1 MQNATI
7 QVENMTCAS
16 CVGRVEKA
24 LLAIAG
30 VTLAEVNL
38 ASEAARVEFDAPTDL
53 AAISQ
58 VLDRAGYPVV
68 IEDVVLAIDA
78 MSCASCVGRVE
89 GALIGAPGVVQVSV
103 NLATE
108 TAHVS
113 IAAGQVTA
121 SDLVALA
128 GAAGY
133 PARVVSADQ
142 TSSVSERKAQEAK
155 ILGRLTL
162 IAALLALPVF
172 VVEMGGHLFPPL
184 HHWIAA
190 NIGLQNSHIIQFV
203 LASVVMAG
211 PGRRF
216 YTKGIPLLLRAKP
229 DMNSLVALG
238 TLAAFGFSTVS
249 TFAQHW
255 LPPGTA
261 NVYFEAAVVIIVL
274 ILFGRW
280 MEARAKG
287 RTGAAI
293 SRLIALAPTTARVEG
308 ADGTIKEVA
317 VEDLAPGDVI
327 HVHPGEKIAVD
338 GAVLTGASW
347 VDESM
352 ITGEP
357 VPVEKMQG
365 AGLVGGTVNG
375 AGALTFKATRV
386 GADTTLA
393 QIVKLVE
400 QAQAAKLPIQGMV
413 DKITA
418 WFVPAVM
425 AAALL
430 TFLVWLFIGP
440 VPALG
445 YAMVAGVAVLI
456 IACPC
461 AMGLATPTS
470 IMVGTGRGAEM
481 GVLFRKGDALQTLQE
496 VSVIAVDKTGTL
508 TQGRPDL
515 TEIACAEGFDE
526 DDILRLLASAEAG
539 SEHPIAGAIIR
550 AANARGLDIPKG
562 ENIRALPG
570 FGLSASVEGRVL
582 LAGAERLLTRKKL
595 NPGALGVQAEGW
607 ASKGQTPLYVVL
619 DGVVAAVLSVT
630 DPIKPST
637 PAAIAALH
645 SLGLKVVMITGDHAA
660 TARAIADDLG
670 IDDVVAEVL
679 PKGKV
684 EALENL
690 RKGGTALAFVGDG
703 INDAP
708 ALASADVG
716 IAIGTGTDVAI
727 EAADVVL
734 VSGDLAG
741 VVNAIAL
748 SRATM
753 RNIRQNLFWAF
764 GYNVV
769 LIPVAAGMLYPFW
782 GIMLSPM
789 LGAGAMAM
797 SSIFV
802 LSNALR
808 LRRFRP
814 LMLPQGAKA

>member
-1 MQNATI
+1 MVDVTI
-7 QVENMTCAS
+7 RVENMTCAS
-16 CVGRVEKA
+16 CVARVEKA
-24 LLAIAG
+24 LGAVEG
-30 VTLAEVNL
+30 VQKAEVNL
-38 ASEAARVEFDAPTDL
+38 ASEAARVHFDAPADL
-53 AAISQ
+53 G
-58 VLDRAGYPVV
+58 VLERALSKAGYPVV
-68 IEDVVLAIDA
+68 TEDVVLAIDA
-78 MSCASCVGRVE
+78 MTCASCVGRVE
-89 GALIGAPGVVQVSV
+89 EALADAPGVMEVSV
-103 NLATE
+103 NLASE
-108 TAHVS
+108 TAHIRV
-113 IAAGQVTA
+113 AAGQISGT
-121 SDLVALA
+121 DLARLA

-133 PARVVSADQ
+133 PARVLSGSDAG
-142 TSSVSERKAQEAK
+142 SVAERKAEEAVK
-155 ILGRLTL
+155 LGRLTL
-162 IAALLALPVF
+162 LAAVMALPVF
-172 VVEMGGHLFPPL
+172 VVEMGGHIYAPI

-190 NIGLQNSHIIQFV
+190 NIGLSNSHLIQFV
-203 LASVVMAG
+203 LATLVMAG

-216 YTKGIPLLLRAKP
+216 YLKGIPLLLRGKP

-238 TLAAFGFSTVS
+238 TLAAYGFSVIS
-249 TFAQHW
+249 TFAPHL
-255 LPPGTA
+255 LPQGTV
-261 NVYFEAAVVIIVL
+261 NVYYEAAVVIIVL

-293 SRLIALAPTTARVEG
+293 SQLLKLAPNMAQVERAGG
-308 ADGTIKEVA
+308 AIEEVA
-317 VEDLAPGDVI
+317 AEELVVGDIVHLRPGGRV
-327 HVHPGEKIAVD
+327 PVD
-338 GAVLTGASW
+338 GEVVSGTSW

-357 VPVEKMQG
+357 VPVKKE
-365 AGLVGGTVNG
+365 AGGVLIAGCVNG
-375 AGALTFKATRV
+375 SGAMTLRATRV

-393 QIVKLVE
+393 QIVRLVE
-400 QAQAAKLPIQGMV
+400 QAQAAKLPIQSLV

-418 WFVPAVM
+418 YFVPAVM
-425 AAALL
+425 AAAAL
-430 TFLVWLFIGP
+430 TVLIWLAIGP
-440 VPALG
+440 SPALG

-470 IMVGTGRGAEM
+470 IMVGTGRGAQM
-481 GVLFRKGDALQTLQE
+481 GVLFRKGDALQSLQE
-496 VSVIAVDKTGTL
+496 VSVVAMDKTGTL

-515 TEIACAEGFDE
+515 TDIAVADGFDE
-526 DDILRLLASAEAG
+526 NEVMRLLAAAESG

-550 AANARGLDIPKG
+550 AAKARGLDITKA
-562 ENIRALPG
+562 ENTRALPG
-570 FGLSASVEGRVL
+570 FGLSATVEGRSL

-595 NPGALGVQAEGW
+595 DPGALAGEAARW
-607 ASKGQTPLYVVL
+607 ATRGRTPLYVVL
-619 DGVVAAVLSVT
+619 DGQVAAVVAVA

-645 SLGLKVVMITGDHAA
+645 QLGLKVVMITGDNAA
-660 TARAIADDLG
+660 TATAIARDLG
-670 IDDVVAEVL
+670 IDDVVSEVL

-684 EALENL
+684 EALQAL
-690 RKGGTALAFVGDG
+690 RAGGAKLAFVGDG

-741 VVNAIAL
+741 VVNATSL

-769 LIPVAAGMLYPFW
+769 LIPVAAGLLFPIW
-782 GIMLSPM
+782 GILLSPM

-802 LSNALR
+802 LANALR
-808 LRRFRP
+808 LRNTPPFLRRK
-814 LMLPQGAKA
+814 GESA

>member
-1 MQNATI
+1 MQNETLR
-7 QVENMTCAS
+7 VENMTCAS
-16 CVGRVEKA
+16 CVARVEKA
-24 LLAIAG
+24 LLAVSG

-38 ASEAARVEFDAPTDL
+38 ASEAVRVEFGAPADL
-53 AAISQ
+53 PILVAA
-58 VLDRAGYPVV
+58 LARAGYPVV
-68 IEDVVLAIDA
+68 IEDVVLAVDA

-89 GALIGAPGVVQVSV
+89 SAFLGTSGVVDISV

-108 TAHVS
+108 TAHLR
-113 IAAGQVTA
+113 IAAGQITA
-121 SDLVALA
+121 DDLVRLA
-128 GAAGY
+128 SAAGY
-133 PARVVSADQ
+133 PARVVSSDQ
-142 TSSVSERKAQEAK
+142 AGSVSERKAQEAIK
-155 ILGRLTL
+155 LGRLTL
-162 IAALLALPVF
+162 LAALLALPVF
-172 VVEMGGHLFPPL
+172 VIEMGGHIFPAM
-184 HHWIAA
+184 HHWVAA
-190 NIGLQNSHIIQFV
+190 NIGLQNSHIIQFI

-211 PGRRF
+211 PGQRF

-249 TFAQHW
+249 TFAPHW
-255 LPPGTA
+255 LPAGTA

-287 RTGAAI
+287 HTGAAI
-293 SRLIALAPTTARVEG
+293 SRLIALAPTTARVERAG
-308 ADGTIKEVA
+308 GKVDKVA
-317 VEDLAPGDVI
+317 VEDLAPGDII

-338 GAVLTGASW
+338 GAVLTGSSW

-352 ITGEP
+352 ITGES
-357 VPVEKMQG
+357 VPVEKTKG
-365 AGLVGGTVNG
+365 AALFGGTVNG
-375 AGALTFKATRV
+375 AGAIAFRATRV

-425 AAALL
+425 AAAGL
-430 TFLVWLFIGP
+430 TFLVWLSIGP
-440 VPALG
+440 TPALG

-481 GVLFRKGDALQTLQE
+481 GVLFRKGDALQSLQE
-496 VSVIAVDKTGTL
+496 VGVVAMDKTGTL

-515 TEIACAEGFDE
+515 TAIACAEGFDE
-526 DDILRLLASAEAG
+526 DAVLRLLAAAEAG
-539 SEHPIAGAIIR
+539 SEHPIAGAIMR
-550 AANARGLDIPKG
+550 VAKARGLDIPKA

-570 FGLSASVEGRVL
+570 FGLSANVDGHVL
-582 LAGAERLLTRKKL
+582 LAGAKRLLTRKKL
-595 NPGALGVQAEGW
+595 EPSALGIQAEGW
-607 ASKGQTPLYVVL
+607 ASKGQTPFYVVL

-630 DPIKPST
+630 DPVKPST
-637 PAAIAALH
+637 PAAIGALRA
-645 SLGLKVVMITGDHAA
+645 LGLKVVMITGDHTA

-684 EALENL
+684 AALEAL
-690 RKGGTALAFVGDG
+690 RADGATLAFVGDG

-708 ALASADVG
+708 ALAHADVG

-764 GYNVV
+764 GYNIV
-769 LIPVAAGMLYPFW
+769 LIPVAAGLLYPVW

-789 LGAGAMAM
+789 LGAGAMAL
-797 SSIFV
+797 SSVFV

-814 LMLPQGAKA
+814 LMQHQGGK